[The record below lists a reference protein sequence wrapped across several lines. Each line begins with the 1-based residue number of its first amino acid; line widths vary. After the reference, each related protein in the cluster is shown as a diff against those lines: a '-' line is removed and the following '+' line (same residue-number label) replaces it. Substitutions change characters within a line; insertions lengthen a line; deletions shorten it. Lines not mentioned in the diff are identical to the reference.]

1 MQIEIEVDNI
11 YARVTNSSEPN
22 IDDILYGELKY
33 RPEGYEHVWSFQS
46 ERWDGFNRL
55 YNRQTKQFRRG
66 LLARVVETCQAQFG
80 IKPYIKY
87 NLKEN
92 DTVLHKFNS
101 QLIRPYDF
109 QQNIKKV
116 VDGEDVG
123 IIVSPTGSGKSTM
136 IALMIERLSRV
147 TMILVTDV
155 VLLDQMQ
162 QNLQRLFDQPI
173 GMIGDGEFDLQDITV
188 STLQSML
195 SITNAKSIGSAEKRK
210 HLTKHFNRVG
220 LVISDE
226 AHLYDSESVGKVMPY
241 FTHADKFYGTSAT
254 PYGWA
259 SVAEKRQNLELEQ
272 HFGEVI
278 YDCRK
283 NDFVQLGLK
292 APLLVSIFH
301 QMPLNKEYSKH
312 KKGIGHGRSHRM
324 VPDHTKN
331 YREALETEIL
341 TNQAYHSAVAA
352 MAWDR
357 VCHGKSVF
365 VHAPHRLDFSDRI
378 AAQIPGSVIVNGST
392 PRLKRREIYDAM
404 RKKELLALVSDV
416 GGTGLD
422 IPSLDSLLLAGD
434 TKDIRQLKGRVERAA
449 PNKPHGM
456 LMDTSFNTSYL
467 AKHAEI
473 RRSQYEHDRN
483 IIIG

>member
-1 MQIEIEVDNI
+1 MVPEHVDIEVDNI
-11 YARVTNSSEPN
+11 MAHIAHAPVGF
-22 IDDILYGELKY
+22 DDFIYEQLKY
-33 RPEGYEHVWSFQS
+33 HPDGYDHVWSYQS
-46 ERWDGFNRL
+46 KRWDGFNRL

-66 LLARVVETCQAQFG
+66 LLNRVVDLCQTQFS
-80 IKPYIKY
+80 IKPHIKY

-101 QLIRPYDF
+101 DLIRPYAF
-109 QQNIKKV
+109 QQNVKQV
-116 VDGEDVG
+116 VDDQDVG

-136 IALMIERLSRV
+136 IALVIERLTRV

-162 QNLQRLFDQPI
+162 QNLQRLFNQPI

-188 STLQSML
+188 STLQSLL
-195 SITNAKSIGSAEKRK
+195 SITKAKSIGAADKRK

-226 AHLYDSESVGKVMPY
+226 AHLYDSDSVGLVMPY

-254 PYGWA
+254 PYGW
-259 SVAEKRQNLELEQ
+259 SERAEKRQNMELEQ

-283 NDFVQLGLK
+283 NNFVDLGLK
-292 APLLVSIFH
+292 SPLLVSIFH
-301 QMPLNKEYSKH
+301 RAPLNREYNRH
-312 KKGIGHGRSHRM
+312 KKNLGRRT

-331 YREALETEIL
+331 YRECLETEIL
-341 TNQAYHSAVAA
+341 NNSDYHSAVAA
-352 MAWDR
+352 IAWDR
-357 VCHGKSVF
+357 VCNGKSIF
-365 VHAPHRLDFSDRI
+365 VHAPHRLEFSDKI

-456 LMDTSFNTSYL
+456 LMDMSINTSFLS
-467 AKHAEI
+467 KHAEI
-473 RRSQYEHDRN
+473 RRSQYEHDKN
-483 IIIG
+483 IILG

>member
-1 MQIEIEVDNI
+1 MEPSHIDIEVDNI
-11 YARVTNSSEPN
+11 YARVTHAPALNF
-22 IDDILYGELKY
+22 DDVLYDELKY
-33 RPEGYEHVWSFQS
+33 HPDGYEHVWSFQS

-55 YNRQTKQFRRG
+55 YNRQTKVFRRG
-66 LLARVVETCQAQFG
+66 LLARVIEICKSKFG
-80 IKPYIKY
+80 ITPLIKY
-87 NLKEN
+87 DLKGN

-101 QLIRPYDF
+101 QLIKPFEF
-109 QQNIKKV
+109 QQKV
-116 VDGEDVG
+116 KQIVDGEDVG

-136 IALMIERLSRV
+136 IALMIERLTRV
-147 TMILVTDV
+147 AMILVTDV

-162 QNLQRLFDQPI
+162 QNLQRLFDQPV

-188 STLQSML
+188 STLQSLL
-195 SITNAKSIGSAEKRK
+195 SITKAKSIGAADKRK
-210 HLTKHFNRVG
+210 HLTRHLTRVG

-226 AHLYDSESVGKVMPY
+226 AHLYDSDSVGLVMPY
-241 FTHADKFYGTSAT
+241 FTHADKFYGMSAT

-259 SVAEKRQNLELEQ
+259 SVAEKRQNMELEQ

-283 NDFVQLGLK
+283 NNFVELGLK
-292 APLLVSIFH
+292 SPLLVSIFH
-301 QMPLNKEYSKH
+301 RAPLNREYNKH
-312 KKGIGHGRSHRM
+312 KKNIGRRT
-324 VPDHTKN
+324 VPDYTKN
-331 YREALETEIL
+331 YRECLETEIL
-341 TNQAYHSAVAA
+341 NNSDYHSAVAA

-357 VCHGKSVF
+357 VCNGKSIF
-365 VHAPHRLDFSDRI
+365 VHAPHRLEFSERI

-404 RKKELLALVSDV
+404 RRKELLALVSDV

-449 PNKPHGM
+449 QNKPHGM
-456 LMDTSFNTSYL
+456 LMDMSIDTSFL
-467 AKHAEI
+467 AKHADI
-473 RRSQYEHDRN
+473 RRSQYEHDKN